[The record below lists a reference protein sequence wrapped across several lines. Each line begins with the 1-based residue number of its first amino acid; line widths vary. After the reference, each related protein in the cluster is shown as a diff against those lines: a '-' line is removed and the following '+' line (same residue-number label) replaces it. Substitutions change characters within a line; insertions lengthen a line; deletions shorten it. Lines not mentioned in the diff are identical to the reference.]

1 MGERFINEE
10 QIGVSREE
18 QLSFFIQSVEARKI
32 SRLILLAIY
41 LKDRYPSVFYTFLFA
56 SENDYLT
63 VTVRVAVQ
71 DGKWKIKG
79 GTEGRIL
86 EYKCF
91 NDKSRENKDS
101 FRDWTNVHDI
111 SVILTWVT

>member
-86 EYKCF
+86 EYKYVSTINPVKIRIVF
-91 NDKSRENKDS
+91 AIGQMYMT
-101 FRDWTNVHDI
+101 FR
-111 SVILTWVT
+111 LF

>member
-18 QLSFFIQSVEARKI
+18 QLSFFIQSIEARKI

-41 LKDRYPSVFYTFLFA
+41 LKGRYPSVFYTFLFA

-86 EYKCF
+86 EYKYVSMINPVKIRIVF
-91 NDKSRENKDS
+91 AIGQMYMT
-101 FRDWTNVHDI
+101 FR
-111 SVILTWVT
+111 LF